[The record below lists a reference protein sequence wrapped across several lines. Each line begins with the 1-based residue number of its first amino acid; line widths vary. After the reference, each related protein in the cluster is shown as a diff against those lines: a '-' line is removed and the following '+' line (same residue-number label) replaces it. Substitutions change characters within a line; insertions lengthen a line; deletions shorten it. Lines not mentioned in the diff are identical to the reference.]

1 MDKPN
6 KIFFS
11 SNKNDKLNANSTLSA
26 SNRKRTNL
34 FNSRIKLDRK
44 KIDYKY
50 KSPKS
55 KICTNKKIKNYKE
68 EIFIKNNNDNN
79 DKDNNIKDNNVN
91 NGEKDSDSVI
101 KSDNVRKCLFD
112 SIKTQD
118 ENEMILTQN
127 INIII
132 KYFINS
138 IKQCF
143 YISIIYFF
151 IFVFIL
157 YICPFY

>member
-6 KIFFS
+6 KIFFY

-34 FNSRIKLDRK
+34 FNSSIKLDRK
-44 KIDYKY
+44 KLDYKY

-55 KICTNKKIKNYKE
+55 NISTNKKIKNYKE

-132 KYFINS
+132 KYFINIVNRLINFPS
-138 IKQCF
+138 INPSLKLLSPF
-143 YISIIYFF
+143 LF
-151 IFVFIL
+151 IK
-157 YICPFY
+157 